1 MSHAR
6 PEPDAPFSADGR
18 VPSPRASDQEH
29 EAIERPTGPP
39 WGPTRHRRAPRL
51 AAAALFGLLCVV
63 GFVLMLNALFGAVL
77 VFPGE
82 AALSILLLAMVG
94 VVGFLLLRRIRPVR
108 EPDLVYSLS
117 ALIWG
122 MTGAVGL
129 ALVANGHLSSIWNK
143 VGGLAFGSV
152 WGAASTAP
160 LNEEPLKVLGVV
172 LIAVMAP
179 LVVRGPIDG
188 FILGALVGLGFQLV
202 EDFTYSLNMILMQ
215 GGVDGMVA
223 VVRSFFLRVGL
234 TGLGSHWAMTAVAG
248 AAVGL
253 LAAASWRPG
262 PGRGTAAALLFLL
275 AMGMHWLFD
284 APLLG
289 TVPGIVLKALSIFLT
304 TMIVYFLLRRAHR
317 SRVRRALAR
326 EGEELGVRR
335 SAAMALASRGGRDR
349 ELARVAR
356 PERPAVRTRQEQM
369 IDSAEDR
376 AFDGPP
382 RPDPP

>member
-6 PEPDAPFSADGR
+6 PEPDAPFSAGGR
-18 VPSPRASDQEH
+18 IPSPRASDQERA
-29 EAIERPTGPP
+29 AIERPTGPP
-39 WGPTRHRRAPRL
+39 QWPARHRRVPRL

-63 GFVLMLNALFGAVL
+63 GFVLMLNGLLGAVL

-82 AALSILLLAMVG
+82 TVLSVLLLTMVG

-108 EPDLVYSLS
+108 EPDLIYSLS
-117 ALIWG
+117 ALLWG

-152 WGAASTAP
+152 WGAALTAP
-160 LNEEPLKVLGVV
+160 LNEELLKAAGVV

-179 LVVRGPIDG
+179 RVVRGPVDG

-215 GGVDGMVA
+215 GGIDGMVA
-223 VVRSFFLRVGL
+223 VVQSFFLRVGL

-248 AAVGL
+248 TAVGL

-262 PGRGTAAALLFLL
+262 PRRGAVAALLLLL

-284 APLLG
+284 SPLLG
-289 TVPGIVLKALSIFLT
+289 TVPGIVLKGLLLFLT
-304 TMIVYFLLRRAHR
+304 TVIVYFAVRRAHR
-317 SRVRRALAR
+317 SRVRRALAQ
-326 EGEELGVRR
+326 EGEELGIRR
-335 SAAMALASRGGRDR
+335 SAAMALASRGGRDK
-349 ELARVAR
+349 ELSRVAR
-356 PERPAVRTRQEQM
+356 PERPVVRARQEQM
-369 IDSAEDR
+369 LASAEDR
-376 AFDGPP
+376 AFEPP
-382 RPDPP
+382 SPS